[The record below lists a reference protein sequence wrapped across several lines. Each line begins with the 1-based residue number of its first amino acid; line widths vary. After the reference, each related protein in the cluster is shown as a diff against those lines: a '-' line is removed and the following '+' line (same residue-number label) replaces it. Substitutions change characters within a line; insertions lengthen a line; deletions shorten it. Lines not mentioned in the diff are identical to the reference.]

1 MKIRTLTLSVISL
14 LAISPLRA
22 AEDKVMLAHTYTKDE
37 KDSYRLEFKMDQGG
51 SSVEMKGEFTLTTL
65 KPNDEGGAEF
75 EMKVTKMEGPENDD
89 NIPVMKSKFDK
100 FGLSPDLEV
109 NNGGVLLVIY
119 SICNYLP
126 KEEVTVGKSFPID
139 WTAKESQLNV
149 KGDGTVESAKSGD
162 DGKTKLKY
170 NFTVSPH
177 GDAPGKVTSTSTFLT
192 KTGKLLE
199 ANGTVVLDNGS
210 ATFRVTRIT
219 AAK

>member
-1 MKIRTLTLSVISL
+1 MKICTLTLSVISL

-22 AEDKVMLAHTYTKDE
+22 AEDKVMLSHTYTKDE
-37 KDSYRLEFKMDQGG
+37 KDSYKLEFKMEADS
-51 SSVEMKGEFTLTTL
+51 SSVEMKGEFTLTTI

-75 EMKVTKMEGPENDD
+75 EMKVTKMDGPATAD
-89 NIPVMKSKFDK
+89 NLPVVKSKFDK
-100 FGLSPDLEV
+100 FGLSPDLDV
-109 NNGGVLLVIY
+109 KDAGVVLVLY

-126 KEEVTVGKSFPID
+126 KEQVTLGKSFPID
-139 WTAKESQLNV
+139 WTAKASELNL

-162 DGKTKLKY
+162 GGTTKIKY
-170 NFTVSPH
+170 NFTVTPH

-199 ANGTVVLDNGS
+199 AKGTVVLDNGS
-210 ATFRVTRIT
+210 ASFKVTRIT